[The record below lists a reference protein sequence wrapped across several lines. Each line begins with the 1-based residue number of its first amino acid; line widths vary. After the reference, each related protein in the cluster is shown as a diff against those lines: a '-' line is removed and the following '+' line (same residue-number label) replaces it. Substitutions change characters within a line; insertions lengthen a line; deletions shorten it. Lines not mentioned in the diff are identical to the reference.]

1 MRLAGRVAL
10 VTGAAQGI
18 GAAIAREFARE
29 GAQVAAV
36 DRKTE
41 VERVC
46 REIGEA
52 ASAFVVDITQRLE
65 FEECVRQV
73 VGQCGAIDV
82 LVNNAG
88 ICPYA
93 HFLDDDEEIW
103 KSVMALN
110 LEAVRTACKL
120 VSPHMVAR
128 QRGWIVNIASIQAF
142 GTDGRMSA
150 YVASKGAVVSMTRAL
165 AVDLAPYGILVN
177 AIAPGCIQTP
187 LLIVDGQNETETE
200 VFREWYVA
208 RRKIPL
214 ARAGRPE
221 EVARAAVFLASDDC
235 SYITG
240 QILIVDGGM
249 TITF

>member
-18 GAAIAREFARE
+18 GAAIARDFARE
-29 GAQVAAV
+29 GARVAAV

-41 VERVC
+41 VEQVC
-46 REIGEA
+46 REIGAA

-65 FEECVRQV
+65 FEECVQQV
-73 VGQCGAIDV
+73 VRQCGAIDV

-103 KSVMALN
+103 KSVLALN

-120 VSPHMVAR
+120 VCPQMVAR

-221 EVARAAVFLASDDC
+221 EVARAAVFLASGDC

>member
-1 MRLAGRVAL
+1 MRLAGCVAL

-18 GAAIAREFARE
+18 GAAIVQEFARE
-29 GAQVAAV
+29 GARVAAV
-36 DRKTE
+36 DLRTE
-41 VERVC
+41 VEQVC
-46 REIGEA
+46 REIGPA
-52 ASAFVVDITQRLE
+52 ASAFVLDITQQLE
-65 FEECVRQV
+65 FEQCVRQV
-73 VGQCGAIDV
+73 VRQWGFIDV
-82 LVNNAG
+82 LVNNAA

-93 HFLDDDEEIW
+93 DFLDDDEEIW
-103 KSVMALN
+103 RSVMAVN

-120 VSPHMVAR
+120 VSPQMVAR

-142 GTDGRMSA
+142 GTDGHLSA
-150 YVASKGAVVSMTRAL
+150 YVASKGAVVSLTRAL
-165 AVDLAPYGILVN
+165 AVELAPYGILVN

-187 LLIVDGQNETETE
+187 LLIVDGRNETETE

-208 RRKIPL
+208 KRKIPL

-240 QILIVDGGM
+240 QVLTVDGGM

>member
-29 GAQVAAV
+29 GAQVAAL

-41 VERVC
+41 VEQVC
-46 REIGEA
+46 REIGPA
-52 ASAFVVDITQRLE
+52 ASAFVLDITQRLE
-65 FEECVRQV
+65 FEECVLQV
-73 VGQCGAIDV
+73 VRQCGSIDV

-88 ICPYA
+88 ICPYT

-103 KSVMALN
+103 KSVLALN

-150 YVASKGAVVSMTRAL
+150 FVSRKGALLRIT
-165 AVDLAPYGILVN
+165 LVPS
-177 AIAPGCIQTP
+177 AKLVP
-187 LLIVDGQNETETE
+187 
-200 VFREWYVA
+200 
-208 RRKIPL
+208 
-214 ARAGRPE
+214 
-221 EVARAAVFLASDDC
+221 
-235 SYITG
+235 
-240 QILIVDGGM
+240 
-249 TITF
+249 